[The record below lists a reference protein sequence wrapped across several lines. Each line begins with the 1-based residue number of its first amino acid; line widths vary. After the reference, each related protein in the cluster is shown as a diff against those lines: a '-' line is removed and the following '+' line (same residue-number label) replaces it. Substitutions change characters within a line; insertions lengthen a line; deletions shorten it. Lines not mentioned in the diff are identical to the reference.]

1 MLTYKGFV
9 IVRRSNYPLTDIIT
23 FNNISMTSKMTKTVY
38 IERSSVPLN
47 TSLSDRS
54 IGFMLGVIH
63 RRAVSVMTHRLK
75 AYDITTEQWSVL
87 LQIYMNE
94 GLNQREIAVKAYKDQ
109 PTTTRILDMLEK
121 KHLIIRKPSQKDRR
135 AFELFLTE
143 LGRDLSGT
151 LVPLENKFNEEIAQI
166 IPEEDM
172 DVFWKVLSEMGSYLD
187 TLLEKESQTK

>member
-1 MLTYKGFV
+1 M
-9 IVRRSNYPLTDIIT
+9 
-23 FNNISMTSKMTKTVY
+23 
-38 IERSSVPLN
+38 N

-75 AYDITTEQWSVL
+75 SYDITTEQWSVL

-121 KHLIIRKPSQKDRR
+121 KNLIIRKPSQKDRR
-135 AFELFLTE
+135 AFELFLTD

-166 IPEEDM
+166 IPKEEM

-187 TLLEKESQTK
+187 TLLEKEPQTK